1 MSDGATSRIRLLFV
15 DEGSYHHE
23 EVEIPSASMEGDER
37 LIDCVRE
44 DPEVLKRVFVDVER
58 LCAAYLVEEEG

>member
-1 MSDGATSRIRLLFV
+1 MSDSNVKVRLLFV

-23 EVEIPSASMEGDER
+23 DVSIPASSLEAYDR

-44 DPEVLKRVFVDVER
+44 DSAVLKAVHVDVER
-58 LCAAYLVEEEG
+58 LCAAYRVDD